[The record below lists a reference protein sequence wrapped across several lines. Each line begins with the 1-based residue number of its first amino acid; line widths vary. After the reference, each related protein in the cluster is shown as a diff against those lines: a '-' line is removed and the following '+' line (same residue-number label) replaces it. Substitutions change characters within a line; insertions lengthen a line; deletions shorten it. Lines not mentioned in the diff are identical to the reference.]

1 MLLHDVRFAVRTLR
15 KQPVFAIT
23 AMLTLALGIGATT
36 AIFSVVNGVVLKDLP
51 YPNPEQLYFLKTAM
65 TDGRATGGQVSP
77 AELVAIAERSQTI
90 RASSGAFR
98 FEGAV
103 ENASGEPTPVVYY
116 GVAPFFFDVASL
128 PMTLGRGFTPEEHAI
143 GGPQLAVL
151 SWSTWRDQHGSNP
164 AIVGTTL
171 RLDRQAVTIVGVAA
185 PEQDFPRGADLW
197 TNAQVP
203 PTMTNHI
210 YDAYF
215 RARDGVPMEQVRSE
229 LALLSGQLDEQYPD
243 GNRNRVLAM
252 QNLLEYTVG
261 ELRST
266 LIVLLGGAATLLLIA
281 CVNVTNLML
290 SRGEAR
296 AKEIAI
302 RVAVGARRRR
312 ILSQLLTE
320 SIVLAAAGAVAGVLV
335 AVAGVRVLLRD
346 RPVGSATDGERLD

>member
-51 YPNPEQLYFLKTAM
+51 YPNPGQLYFLKTAM

-151 SWSTWRDQHGSNP
+151 SWAHLARP
-164 AIVGTTL
+164 ARVQP
-171 RLDRQAVTIVGVAA
+171 RHRRHDA
-185 PEQDFPRGADLW
+185 P
-197 TNAQVP
+197 
-203 PTMTNHI
+203 
-210 YDAYF
+210 
-215 RARDGVPMEQVRSE
+215 S
-229 LALLSGQLDEQYPD
+229 
-243 GNRNRVLAM
+243 
-252 QNLLEYTVG
+252 
-261 ELRST
+261 RST
-266 LIVLLGGAATLLLIA
+266 G
-281 CVNVTNLML
+281 
-290 SRGEAR
+290 RDH
-296 AKEIAI
+296 
-302 RVAVGARRRR
+302 RRRGR
-312 ILSQLLTE
+312 
-320 SIVLAAAGAVAGVLV
+320 AGAGFPARCGPVDE
-335 AVAGVRVLLRD
+335 RFSS
-346 RPVGSATDGERLD
+346 RPR